1 MSIESYKIGEIII
14 AGAGIA
20 AAATALRLISLGFA
34 PRLLSI
40 GRPILPGVEA
50 IPEAAFSLITEL
62 GLDGAVARAGGRIV
76 EGFENAWDPCAPA
89 LRQGSWLHVERSAF
103 ASAAIDEAISRGAA
117 RSLVENLPSV
127 PSRCL
132 AAIDAT
138 GRSAAWSRPIR
149 RHGNQVA
156 NLFEISSPAG
166 RGRIE
171 RSPDGWTFRIGS
183 TLGVVS
189 TCGRPDTP
197 RGARYLGRRPAFPQ
211 WCENPIVGSR
221 IAVGDAAFA
230 YDPLAGQGIRF
241 ALASAFAAASVI
253 QCWKEEGDHEAAS
266 RFYLDFVGQARVRHL
281 EFLAK
286 LEIDLPPEALD
297 PLPTRL
303 AFSGCI
309 GSAELS
315 VDCRI
320 VTDRAIILSD
330 KSAVRWLGGVDLLE
344 FAELA
349 GESASSVT
357 LITHLT
363 SAGVDARR
371 ACAVLSWCIRRG
383 VLKAI
388 I

>member
-40 GRPILPGVEA
+40 SRPILPGVEA

-76 EGFENAWDPCAPA
+76 EGFENAWVPSAPA
-89 LRQGSWLHVERSAF
+89 LRQGRWLHVERSAF
-103 ASAAIDEAISRGAA
+103 ASAAIDEAISRGAG
-117 RSLVENLPSV
+117 RSIVERLPSV
-127 PSRCL
+127 PSRCI
-132 AAIDAT
+132 AAVDAT

-149 RHGNQVA
+149 RRGKQA
-156 NLFEISSPAG
+156 ADLFEISPPEV

-171 RSPDGWTFRIGS
+171 RSPDGWIYRIGP
-183 TLGVVS
+183 TLGVIS

-197 RGARYLGRRPAFPQ
+197 NGARYLGRRPAFPQ
-211 WCENPIVGSR
+211 WCENPIEGRR

-253 QCWKEEGDHEAAS
+253 QDWKENGDHGAAN
-266 RFYLDFVGQARVRHL
+266 RFYRDFVGQARVRHL

-286 LEIDLPPEALD
+286 LELDLPAEITE
-297 PLPTRL
+297 PLPTSVT
-303 AFSGCI
+303 FSGRI
-309 GSAELS
+309 GSAELC
-315 VDCRI
+315 VDSRI
-320 VTDRAIILSD
+320 VTDLAIILSD
-330 KSAVRWLGGVDLLE
+330 KSAVRWLVGVDLLQ
-344 FAELA
+344 FAEVA
-349 GESASSVT
+349 GKSASSVA
-357 LITHLT
+357 LITYLT
-363 SAGVDARR
+363 SAGVDAVLAR
-371 ACAVLSWCIRRG
+371 AVLSWCIRKG